1 MIRVM
6 YEPLR
11 FDVLSLFPETLK
23 GFTSESIIGRACE
36 HALIDVQSLD
46 LRNNAIKD
54 PSFVAGYTELQY
66 LLLDD
71 NKITDLSV
79 LVTMGQKDLDGQKR
93 FAPFWNIHLSGNPL
107 GAKAKQE
114 QLAALKKQG
123 ARLTFKKQRRL

>member
-46 LRNNAIKD
+46 LRNWAEGRHRITAGRPFGGGAGMVLK
-54 PSFVAGYTELQY
+54 PEPIFAAVEELVPYTPVPLPTTRHVLTTAVAE
-66 LLLDD
+66 
-71 NKITDLSV
+71 
-79 LVTMGQKDLDGQKR
+79 
-93 FAPFWNIHLSGNPL
+93 
-107 GAKAKQE
+107 E
-114 QLAALKKQG
+114 
-123 ARLTFKKQRRL
+123 

>member
-46 LRNNAIKD
+46 LRNWAEGRHRVTD
-54 PSFVAGYTELQY
+54 DRPFGGGAGMVLKPEPIFAAVEELRGP
-66 LLLDD
+66 DS
-71 NKITDLSV
+71 KV
-79 LVTMGQKDLDGQKR
+79 LYMAPDGEPLCREVCQEL
-93 FAPFWNIHLSGNPL
+93 AEESHLIV
-107 GAKAKQE
+107 E
-114 QLAALKKQG
+114 RAL
-123 ARLTFKKQRRL
+123 RRS